1 MAVIGIMDSGS
12 GGLSVLRE
20 ILRVLP
26 DEKYIYFSDNAFCPY
41 GEKSAE
47 FISGRCHE
55 IVSDFKEKG
64 ADAVVIACNTATAAA
79 IPTLRAEFTGIPIV
93 GMEPAVKPAALGS
106 QSGVIGVLA
115 TKSTLKST
123 KYIDTRRRY
132 TEGVKVMEHIGEGFV
147 ELVESLEL
155 SGPHAESVVRRSLQ
169 PMLDEGADTIV
180 LGCTH
185 YPFLLPVLE
194 QIAGD
199 GVKFIDPAP
208 AVARQLVKVL
218 NKSGIECNTHPSRSY
233 DVTLL
238 SSGNDESLKSL
249 FGTIVRELQESTAA

>member
-47 FISGRCHE
+47 FISGRCHK
-55 IVSDFKEKG
+55 IVSDFKAKG

-79 IPTLRAEFTGIPIV
+79 IPTLRAEFTDIPIV

-106 QSGVIGVLA
+106 RSGVIGVLA

-123 KYIDTRRRY
+123 KYIDTRRKY
-132 TEGVKVMEHIGEGFV
+132 TEGIKVMEHIGEGFV

-155 SGPHAESVVRRSLQ
+155 SGPHAESVVRHSLQ

-199 GVKFIDPAP
+199 DVKFIDPAP
-208 AVARQLVKVL
+208 AVARQLVRVL

-249 FGTIVRELQESTAA
+249 FGTIVRELQESTTA

>member
-1 MAVIGIMDSGS
+1 MDSGS

-106 QSGVIGVLA
+106 RSGVIGVLA

-208 AVARQLVKVL
+208 AVARQLVRVL

>member
-106 QSGVIGVLA
+106 RSGVIGVLA

-208 AVARQLVKVL
+208 AVARQLVRVL

>member
-106 QSGVIGVLA
+106 RSGVIGVLA

>member
-1 MAVIGIMDSGS
+1 MAIIGIMDSGA

-20 ILRVLP
+20 ILRILP

-41 GEKSAE
+41 GEKSVE

-55 IVSDFKEKG
+55 IVSDFKAKG

-79 IPTLRAEFTGIPIV
+79 IPVLRAEYPDLPLV

-106 QSGVIGVLA
+106 KSGVIGVLA

-123 KYIDTRRRY
+123 KYIDTRRKY
-132 TEGVKVMEHIGEGFV
+132 TEGVKVVEHIGEGFV

-155 SGPHAESVVRRSLQ
+155 SGFHAESVVRRSLQ
-169 PMLDEGADTIV
+169 PLLDEGADTIV

-185 YPFLLPVLE
+185 YPFLLPILE
-194 QIAGD
+194 KIAGES
-199 GVKFIDPAP
+199 VKFIDPAP
-208 AVARQLVKVL
+208 AVARQLVRVL
-218 NKSGIECNTHPSRSY
+218 NKSGIECNNTRPSRSY
-233 DVTLL
+233 DVTLQ
-238 SSGNDESLKSL
+238 SSGNDESLKKL
-249 FGTIVRELQESTAA
+249 FETIVRELQEAD

>member
-26 DEKYIYFSDNAFCPY
+26 DEEYIYFSDNAFCPY

-55 IVSDFKEKG
+55 IVSDFKAKG

-79 IPTLRAEFTGIPIV
+79 IPALRAEYPDLPLV

-106 QSGVIGVLA
+106 RSGVIGVLA

-123 KYIDTRRRY
+123 KYIDTRSKY
-132 TEGVKVMEHIGEGFV
+132 TQGIKVVEHIGEGFV

-169 PMLDEGADTIV
+169 PILDEGADTIV

-185 YPFLLPVLE
+185 YPFLLPVFK
-194 QIAGD
+194 QIAGKD
-199 GVKFIDPAP
+199 IKFIDPAP
-208 AVARQLVKVL
+208 AVARQLIRVL
-218 NKSGIECNTHPSRSY
+218 EKSGIECHAHPSRSY

-238 SSGNDESLKSL
+238 SSGSDESLKKL
-249 FGTIVRELQESTAA
+249 FRAVAEELQ